1 MVLIVVDVSNV
12 EVLPVVTDVVATV
25 VCGIFLVVERI
36 DVVRDLKKI
45 FLTDPV
51 TLVGDDKV
59 GMFCI

>member
-1 MVLIVVDVSNV
+1 MIFVVL
-12 EVLPVVTDVVATV
+12 VVATV